1 MVLLLLLLVVSPAI
15 ATTKEGK
22 RQLFIVWVVSLFVLT
37 FLIRGASSDTML
49 VTPTGSIFGGF
60 SLTWLLAIFGT
71 YASFPLGLALALG
84 RTSTLPVIRII
95 CTGIIEIVRSVPYIT
110 CLLYTSPSPRDRQK
124 SRMPSS
130 A

>member
-60 SLTWLLAIFGT
+60 SLTWLLAIF
-71 YASFPLGLALALG
+71 
-84 RTSTLPVIRII
+84 
-95 CTGIIEIVRSVPYIT
+95 
-110 CLLYTSPSPRDRQK
+110 
-124 SRMPSS
+124 
-130 A
+130 